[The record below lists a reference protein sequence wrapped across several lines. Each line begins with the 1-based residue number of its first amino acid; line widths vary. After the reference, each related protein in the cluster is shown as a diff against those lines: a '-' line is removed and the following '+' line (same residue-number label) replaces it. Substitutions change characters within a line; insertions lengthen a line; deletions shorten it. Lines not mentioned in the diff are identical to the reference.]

1 MEFKVSQSFPNLAKS
16 ITYEHKILAIG
27 SCFAE
32 NMGGLLAQHHFN
44 LVLNP
49 FGIVFNPVSLAYQ
62 LNCLLEP
69 VVFNKEMYVT
79 HHQELYHSWLHHGS
93 YSTSNEVEFYNKIEA
108 DILLGHEQLKQAST
122 LIITWGSANVYE
134 LIGKNIV
141 VSNCHKFPGS
151 SFQKRR
157 LSVAEIVAIYKPV
170 LATLFKLNPGLQIVW
185 SVSPVKYLRDGL
197 NQNNLSKSTLFLAL
211 EELMIAY
218 PNSYYFPAFEIQ
230 QDELRDYRFYSSD
243 MAHPSQQAIQYIWEQ
258 FVSHCL
264 DADTQK
270 KMQQIAE
277 FNRAMQHRV
286 LHADTSEY
294 RAFKQQTL
302 AKIKQFRMANPQIN
316 LDEVEGYFEGKAVSY

>member
-1 MEFKVSQSFPNLAKS
+1 MEFKVSQSFPNLSKS
-16 ITYEHKILAIG
+16 ITYDHKILAIG
-27 SCFAE
+27 SCFAQ
-32 NMGGLLAQHHFN
+32 NMGSLLTQHHFN

-62 LNCLLEP
+62 LACLLEP
-69 VVFNKEMYVT
+69 SSFNKEKYVSY
-79 HHQELYHSWLHHGS
+79 HQELYHSWLHHGS
-93 YSTSNEVEFYNKIEA
+93 YSASNEADFFNKIEA
-108 DILLGHEQLKQAST
+108 DILRAHEQFKQAST

-134 LIGKNIV
+134 LLGTDMV
-141 VSNCHKFPGS
+141 VSNCHKFPS
-151 SFQKRR
+151 QKFQKRR
-157 LSVAEIVAIYKPV
+157 LSVAEIVAIYKPI
-170 LATLFKLNPGLQIVW
+170 LASISAFNPSLQIVW

-197 NQNNLSKSTLFLAL
+197 NQNNLSKSTLFLAM
-211 EELMIAY
+211 EELMNAY

-230 QDELRDYRFYSSD
+230 QDELRDYRFYDVD

-294 RAFKQQTL
+294 MAFRQQTL
-302 AKIKQFRMANPQIN
+302 AKVKQFRLLHPHID
-316 LDEVEGYFEGKAVSY
+316 LSEVEGYFGASGL